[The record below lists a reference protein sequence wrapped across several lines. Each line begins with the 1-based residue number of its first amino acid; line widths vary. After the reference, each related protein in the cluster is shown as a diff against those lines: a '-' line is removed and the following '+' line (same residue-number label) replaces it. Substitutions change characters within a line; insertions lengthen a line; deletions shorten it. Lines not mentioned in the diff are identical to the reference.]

1 MQKWMRWQ
9 VLAALVAGAC
19 AALSPLFIEMDDGA
33 TWTMV
38 VLGVVTAAV
47 AVWSLAM
54 SEERMTAYAL
64 LLLGVLFIGA
74 PWALDVASTDNDIAV
89 DAWIIGAVVAIAGV
103 LTLPA
108 VEERMHHRP
117 IPH

>member
-1 MQKWMRWQ
+1 MQQWMRWQ
-9 VLAALVAGAC
+9 GLVALLAGVY
-19 AALSPLFIEMDDGA
+19 AALSPIWTETETTA

-47 AVWSLAM
+47 AVWSLALA
-54 SEERMTAYAL
+54 EEQMTAYAL
-64 LLLGVLFIGA
+64 LLLGALFIGA
-74 PWALDVASTDNDIAV
+74 PWALDVASTDNDTGV
-89 DAWIIGAVVAIAGV
+89 TAWIIGAVVAIAGV

>member
-9 VLAALVAGAC
+9 VLAALVAGVC
-19 AALSPLFIEMDDGA
+19 AALSPLFIEMDNGA

-54 SEERMTAYAL
+54 AEEQMTAYAL

-74 PWALDVASTDNDIAV
+74 PWALDVASTDDNTGV
-89 DAWIIGAVVAIAGV
+89 TAWIIGAVVAIAGL

-108 VEERMHHRP
+108 VEERMHHRA